1 MKDIEKGML
10 LCAVGS
16 QQLSNRF
23 VASIYF
29 LTKAEGGRSKP
40 ITSKYIQ
47 QLFSKTWSVA
57 CRIDLG
63 ELFQFL
69 FRNENNK
76 LLFFVDPNTPMVLP
90 GEHTEVHLTLLWK
103 MVMTEGQS
111 FTVRENNK
119 TVATGV
125 ITKTLPSVEVSRSL
139 GKLEL

>member
-1 MKDIEKGML
+1 ML

-16 QQLSNRF
+16 QKLSNRF

-63 ELFQFL
+63 RLFKFL
-69 FRNENNK
+69 LITTFK
-76 LLFFVDPNTPMVLP
+76 YCLFLDSNTPMVLP
-90 GEHTEVHLTLLWK
+90 GDHTEVHLTFLWK

-111 FTVRENNK
+111 FTIRENNK
-119 TVATGV
+119 TVATGIV
-125 ITKTLPSVEVSRSL
+125 TKTLPSIEIAHSL
-139 GKLEL
+139 GKIQL